1 MEIPIMV
8 NGKTKTTFDID
19 PEDDRHIIWQKVEN
33 VEEIKEATQGK
44 VICNVIHVPNKMA
57 NIIVKG

>member
-1 MEIPIMV
+1 MV